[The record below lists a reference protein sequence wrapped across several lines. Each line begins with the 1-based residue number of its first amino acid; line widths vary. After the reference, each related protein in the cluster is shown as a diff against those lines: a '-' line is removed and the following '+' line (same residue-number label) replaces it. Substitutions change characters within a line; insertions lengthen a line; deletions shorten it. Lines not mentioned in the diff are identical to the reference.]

1 MESAIYNG
9 LKDVRLLDG
18 SLGEGNN
25 GAVAISPVSKIPDL
39 EEKINAFLRAI
50 RSDGTMD
57 DIAWRWLV
65 MRDETMP
72 EIPPTEASGL
82 HLVVGTTG
90 ISMPFSYYIGTELAY
105 RFAAWLGAGLEF
117 KVYD

>member
-1 MESAIYNG
+1 MAQEFPKAEIVYFKDELSAYT
-9 LKDVRLLDG
+9 
-18 SLGEGNN
+18 
-25 GAVAISPVSKIPDL
+25 AVSQG
-39 EEKINAFLRAI
+39 KINAFLRAI
-50 RSDGTMD
+50 WSDGTMD
-57 DIAWRWLV
+57 DIARRWLV